1 MNSQQRIIDL
11 FYVFDIIFGDIGDFY
26 RLPVRYLEGAI
37 VKPTIL
43 GVLAI
48 LLGAG
53 GCIIRP
59 AAETILT
66 LRQPDNICP
75 DKSVMGLRQVFW
87 SKTEGEIL
95 IIGTGWHPREH
106 ETYVFFI
113 NEPYPAVMGRSIRI
127 TPESNHSKAA
137 PSWKVELLLDKSL
150 LPCEVDFSGYGH
162 DVLYVGTTSC
172 RTRTFLGKLFLNLQD
187 VKLIRANKPAESLML
202 SGRIAAR
209 KKSTEELV
217 IKSELF
223 DFGWQIDPDK
233 NPNLI
238 WEEDAAVLFDIPKS
252 VLLEASRKKT
262 GEPGY
267 IWSCST
273 KRGMVYRKKDVE
285 RLAEGL
291 NKLK

>member
-1 MNSQQRIIDL
+1 MTIST
-11 FYVFDIIFGDIGDFY
+11 IFTDYSI
-26 RLPVRYLEGAI
+26 VIWMVAI
-37 VKPTIL
+37 VKLTIVS
-43 GVLAI
+43 VLAI

-66 LRQPDNICP
+66 VKQPDNTCP
-75 DKSVMGLRQVFW
+75 DKSVMGFRQVFW
-87 SKTEGEIL
+87 SETGSEIL

-106 ETYVFFI
+106 ETYAFFI
-113 NEPYPAVMGRSIRI
+113 NEPYPATIGHSIRV
-127 TPESNHSKAA
+127 TPEIQHSKTDL
-137 PSWKVELLLDKSL
+137 SWKVELLLDKSL
-150 LPCEVDFSGYGH
+150 LPCEADFSGYGR
-162 DVLYVGTTSC
+162 DVLYIGTTSS
-172 RTRTFLGKLFLNLQD
+172 RARTFFGKLFLNLKGL
-187 VKLIRANKPAESLML
+187 KLTRTGEPTESIMV
-202 SGRIAAR
+202 SGRIVAR
-209 KKSTEELV
+209 KKSHEELV

-252 VLLEASRKKT
+252 VLLEASMKKT

-273 KRGMVYRKKDVE
+273 VRGVVYRKKDVK
-285 RLAEGL
+285 RLTEGL
-291 NKLK
+291 KKLQ